1 MKAQRHRGADGG
13 AARNI
18 WDHAF
23 HRPHFGVSERVPI
36 AVLVSEFPMPE
47 FAYDMQFEPEI
58 GIVLDGRM
66 EREYS
71 GGWRQ
76 TYGPG
81 DIWFT
86 GIWEPH
92 GYRVLRKICRR
103 VLIHLWPSYLS
114 DLRVVEAPEVAW
126 SRPFTAPPPN
136 RPRTPPELRPEVL
149 RIGKELAACH
159 EDKTILARLR
169 IRHLTVELLVR
180 LLDAGTLATNGTA
193 AANGAPL
200 SSAPRRD
207 LSPAI
212 AMALDSRQPVRV
224 PHAAAACGMCV
235 ATFNRLF
242 RGSMGITFAQFALRR
257 RLSCVAREL
266 SVADQPLK
274 KIAADWGFTDPS
286 HLCRAFAN
294 HYRCT
299 PAEYRARS
307 RVGA

>member
-1 MKAQRHRGADGG
+1 MKTQRQRGTDGG
-13 AARNI
+13 SARNI
-18 WDHAF
+18 WDHTF
-23 HRPHFGVSERVPI
+23 HRPRFDVSERVPI

-47 FAYDMQFEPEI
+47 YAYDMQFEPEM
-58 GIVLDGRM
+58 GIVLEGRM

-71 GGWRQ
+71 GGWRRA
-76 TYGPG
+76 YGPG
-81 DIWFT
+81 DVWFN

-92 GYRVLRKICRR
+92 GYRVPGKICRR

-114 DLRVVEAPEVAW
+114 DLRVLETPEVAW
-126 SRPFTAPPPN
+126 SRPFTAPPAS

-149 RIGKELAACH
+149 RIGAELAVCH

-169 IRHLTVELLVR
+169 IRHLTIELLAQ
-180 LLDAGTLATNGTA
+180 LLEAGLPATNGTP
-193 AANGAPL
+193 AANSAPS
-200 SSAPRRD
+200 SSALRRD

-212 AMALDSRQPVRV
+212 AMALESRQPIRV

-266 SVADQPLK
+266 SVADKPLK
-274 KIAADWGFTDPS
+274 QIAADWGFTDPS

-294 HYRCT
+294 HYRCA